1 MIDTPAP
8 RATEETGRRESAGL
22 RVVIAMLI
30 FSMIGAGIWY
40 GYRFFSV
47 YTPYARTN
55 NANVDG
61 DITWIG
67 PRIPGYAIEIL
78 VSDNERVSPGQ
89 ALVQIDPRD
98 LQDTLREAEAGV
110 AQAQS
115 AISQNDADRDL
126 LHADILVAEADLE
139 AARGTLERVETDYA
153 RAEELRNRGAGTEQT
168 LDQRRAELIE
178 ARSSVDQATARL
190 EFQKTRTRVI
200 EVNREKAEAD
210 LQAALAAADTAR
222 QRLEDTR
229 VWAPIAGRVSARNIR
244 LGEYVNTGQR
254 LLAITP
260 ENRLWITA
268 NYTETMIGR
277 MKPGD
282 RAMITVDALPDAIY
296 CATVESIS
304 AASGANFALIPPDNA
319 TGNFTK
325 VVRRFPVRLILDPDQ
340 EHLDQLR
347 VGMSVSPTVAFGSN
361 ATGRSSASVLSNLLY
376 WRGRNFACET
386 DVPVGIPALHRLR
399 LPADADVFKTHMF
412 PAEKTE

>member
-1 MIDTPAP
+1 
-8 RATEETGRRESAGL
+8 L
-22 RVVIAMLI
+22 RVVVALLI
-30 FSMIGAGIWY
+30 FSVIGAGLWY
-40 GYRFFSV
+40 GYHFFSV
-47 YTPYARTN
+47 FTPYARTN

-126 LHADILVAEADLE
+126 LQADILVAEADLK
-139 AARGTLERVETDYA
+139 AARGTLERVKTDYV
-153 RAEELRNRGAGTEQT
+153 RAKELRNRGAGTEQT

-178 ARSSVDQATARL
+178 ARSSVDQSTAQL
-190 EFQKTRTRVI
+190 EFQKTRTRLI
-200 EVNREKAEAD
+200 EVNRDKAEAD
-210 LQAALAAADTAR
+210 LQAALAVADTAR
-222 QRLEDTR
+222 QRLEDTK

-260 ENRLWITA
+260 EDGLWVTA

-282 RAMITVDALPDAIY
+282 RAMITADALPDAIY

-325 VVRRFPVRLILDPDQ
+325 VVRRFPVRLILDPNQKD
-340 EHLDQLR
+340 LDHLR
-347 VGMSVSPTVAFGSN
+347 VGMSVTPTVAFGSN

-376 WRGRNFACET
+376 WGDKNFACDV
-386 DVPVGIPALHRLR
+386 DVPMKAPKLTSPTLPNHVNVFSKCSLHI
-399 LPADADVFKTHMF
+399 
-412 PAEKTE
+412 E